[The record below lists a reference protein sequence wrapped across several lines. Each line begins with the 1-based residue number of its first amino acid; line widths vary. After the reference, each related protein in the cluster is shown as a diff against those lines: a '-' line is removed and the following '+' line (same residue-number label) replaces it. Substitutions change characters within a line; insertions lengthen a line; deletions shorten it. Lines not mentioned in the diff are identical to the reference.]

1 MSKLILILAA
11 ICAAIV
17 PTALRAQVAWSSE
30 DFDAVTEAV
39 EAATPTNA
47 VEVVKAERTATVSR
61 LADIRARLE
70 EAKGRGD
77 LAAVRSA
84 NTELTQAFCSVID
97 EAKAQA
103 ETALE
108 RQRTLRDRME
118 KMLLEGKTSATGTPA
133 SREAAKRAARVHDG
147 LFSTDGLGA
156 LGVDSYSRG
165 LAAQLAASAKG
176 NQSLVARLGQGAN
189 PLGAYNR
196 AALSIQTLERN
207 LALYDTVKGLAIARG
222 IEVALSTLA
231 GAIGDDIADD
241 PVLGAVVDYLGTPEE
256 GEAATGPI
264 APIGGEDDSLYY

>member
-1 MSKLILILAA
+1 MTKLIILAA
-11 ICAAIV
+11 LVAAIV
-17 PTALRAQVAWSSE
+17 PGLRSQVAWSQE
-30 DFDAVTEAV
+30 DFAAVNEAV

-47 VEVVKAERTATVSR
+47 VAAVQAERTTTVARIADLRKR
-61 LADIRARLE
+61 LA
-70 EAKGRGD
+70 EAKGRDD

-84 NTELTQAFCSVID
+84 NSDLTKAFCSVID

-103 ETALE
+103 ETTLE
-108 RQRTLRDRME
+108 RQRTLRDRLE
-118 KMLLEGKTSATGTPA
+118 KLLLAGKISATGTPA
-133 SREAAKRAARVHDG
+133 SRDAANRAARVHDG
-147 LFSTDGLGA
+147 LFSADGLGA

-165 LAAQLAASAKG
+165 LAAQLAVSAKG
-176 NQSLVARLGQGAN
+176 NQSLVARLGQGAD
-189 PLGAYNR
+189 PLAAYNR

-241 PVLGAVVDYLGTPEE
+241 PVLGAVIDTLGTPEE